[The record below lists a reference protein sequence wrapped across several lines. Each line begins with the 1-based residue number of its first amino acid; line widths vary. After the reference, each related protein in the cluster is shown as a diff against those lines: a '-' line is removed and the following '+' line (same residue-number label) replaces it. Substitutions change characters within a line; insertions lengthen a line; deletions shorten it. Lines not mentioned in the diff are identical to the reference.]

1 MLRLFST
8 GTERRVVFMRKYFYV
23 LTLALVAA
31 AAFSQAST
39 ANAQIARARAAG
51 ASTAGTQA
59 AANAV
64 YASLPASD
72 AVMVLD
78 VRRLLSEGLP
88 RAYNNKPAEL
98 ARVNAELDKF
108 KATTGLDAR
117 SFERVAVGVSYAQTA
132 TGGTLV
138 ETVVVARGAFN
149 AATLVAAARP
159 AANNRVREEQYAG
172 RTIHV
177 FGVDSR
183 VKLLGLFNARLTDVA
198 FTALDAN
205 TLAVGKLERVRAAI
219 DAHAGRGR
227 VSPDILALATRDAN
241 ALVGAGGNVPASLTR
256 NLNIGGGNLSQSIA
270 SVRQFHSTLG
280 TTATG
285 FNLLTALRTENA
297 GAAKTLSSTL
307 TSLKSIAPF
316 AIGQLPAPRAR
327 PLQNLVENTRVGA
340 EGNNVLIT
348 LQLAQVDVAALIDA
362 F

>member
-1 MLRLFST
+1 
-8 GTERRVVFMRKYFYV
+8 MRKYFYV

-39 ANAQIARARAAG
+39 ANAQIARAAG

-59 AANAV
+59 TANTL

-88 RAYNNKPAEL
+88 RAYNNNPAEL
-98 ARVNAELDKF
+98 ARVNSELDKF

-117 SFERVAVGVSYAQTA
+117 SFERVAVGVSYVQTA
-132 TGGTLV
+132 TGKTLV
-138 ETVVVARGAFN
+138 ETVAVARGAFN
-149 AATLVAAARP
+149 AVTLVAAALP
-159 AANNRVREEQYAG
+159 ATNGRVREEKYAG
-172 RTIHV
+172 QTIHV
-177 FGVDSR
+177 FRVDSR

-205 TLAVGKLERVRAAI
+205 TLAIGKLERVRAAI

-227 VSPDILALATRDAN
+227 ISPDILALATRDAN
-241 ALVGAGGNVPASLTR
+241 ALVGAGGNVPAWLTQ
-256 NLNIGGGNLSQSIA
+256 NLDIGGSNLSQSIA

-297 GAAKTLSSTL
+297 AAAKTLSSTL

-316 AIGQLPAPRAR
+316 AIGQMPAPRAR
-327 PLQNLVENTRVGA
+327 PLLSLVENTKVGA
-340 EGNNVLIT
+340 EGNDVLIT
-348 LQLAQVDVAALIDA
+348 LQLAQVNVAALIDA